1 MTTGISLKLGPP
13 SDEAPNLE
21 PSPLFLKVSPPPG
34 NEAASLGARL
44 SQLLAQETPDT
55 LLDRLGEFK
64 RSVDEALRRSSSV
77 YQILRQLEDS
87 GLKDCA
93 KCTRELEAR
102 LAGNPHY
109 VVLGKIAEAERAVRE
124 LTTTHI

>member
-1 MTTGISLKLGPP
+1 MKTGMALKLGQA
-13 SDEAPNLE
+13 SDAALDLE
-21 PSPLFLKVSPPPG
+21 PSPLFLKVSPPG
-34 NEAASLGARL
+34 NEAASLGTRL

-64 RSVDEALRRSSSV
+64 RTVEDALKRSSSA

-93 KCTRELEAR
+93 RCTRELESR

-109 VVLGKIAEAERAVRE
+109 VVLAKIAEAERAVRE